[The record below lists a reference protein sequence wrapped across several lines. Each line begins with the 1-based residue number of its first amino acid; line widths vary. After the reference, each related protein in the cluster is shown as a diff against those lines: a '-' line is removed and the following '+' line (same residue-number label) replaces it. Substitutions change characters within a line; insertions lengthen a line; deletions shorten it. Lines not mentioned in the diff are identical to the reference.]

1 MVRLF
6 LWLAAL
12 ALMIAPAGTARCEPL
27 RLMRYPDIAEGRVV
41 FSYQGDL
48 WAAPQ
53 AGGRALRL
61 TVHRGYETHPKISP
75 DGKWI
80 AFTAD
85 YFGGQNVFVIPAEGG
100 QPKQLTYHPSPATVV
115 GWTPDS
121 RFVVFASNRTAY
133 ARLFTELFKVSPAAR
148 FPEKLP
154 VDRGSLASFSPDGRR
169 MVFVR
174 HPTTYWWWKRYRGT
188 LNHDLWLYDFESKGF
203 QQITQFEGN
212 DTWPMWGKDGRIY
225 FVSDRQGVANLFAY
239 EHPRGAERQLTNH
252 TERGL
257 QWPSMSPDG
266 RWIVFERLG
275 RLWCF
280 DTRRETEQ
288 EIVVTAPTDDH
299 FSPTVFVD
307 PAKYVQG
314 WDVSP
319 HAKRIVFDARGEIL
333 TVPREH
339 GDVRHLTRTAGAR
352 EQIPV
357 WSPDGKW
364 IAYVSDVSGEQE
376 IYLVDQLGR
385 TEPKQL
391 TANGQFK
398 LGLRWSPDSTKLLF
412 HTNDLHL
419 YALNTET
426 AEMITVARST
436 VAEIDDYQWSPDGR
450 WVAYALPG
458 KNYNADIYLFDL
470 AGRESTALIA
480 GASDDYNPVF
490 TPDGKGL
497 VFLSE
502 PFPDNVEIH
511 SVSLLPEEEVPYQKP
526 DDEERMGLATESK
539 TNSEGP
545 SKASTGPPVV
555 RIQFE
560 GLSDRIRRVPVRTAT
575 YSNLQVTDKYYYF
588 LMPVP
593 QAGPAPDVAES
604 QQALYAFDLEELKS
618 HEVAEKVKSYR
629 IAPQTGEPVVWD
641 GKEFSIIETHGE
653 TAKAKPVSLAKA
665 TLKVDRPQE
674 WRQIFD
680 ESWRVIR
687 DYFYDPNLHGVD
699 WAALKE
705 YYRPLLSDV
714 RTRGELNM
722 LILEMLGE
730 LNASH
735 NGIGGGDDPSWIESY
750 PVALLGAELA
760 PDYAVGLYR
769 FKRIYKG
776 EKSDKRYAAP
786 LDADYVGIREGDYL
800 LAINGEKI
808 SANENYLKI
817 LVHRHQ
823 NHVELTTSPRPS
835 WEGAATVKVRPI
847 TDDYHLRYR
856 AWVDRNRRVVDQT
869 SAGRIGY
876 VHLENMATRDLNEFK
891 RWFEAYRY
899 KEAMI
904 IDVRYNSGGYVD
916 SGIIDLLERRP
927 YHVSRMR
934 NAEALQ
940 YPMDSFGGRVVVLC
954 NEYSF
959 SDAEVFPSGFRARNL
974 GTVIGNR
981 TLGYVIAVRP
991 YKLIDGGTIRRAF
1004 IGLWELDGTHLES
1017 LGARPDFMVE
1027 NTPLDELAGKDRQ
1040 LETAIEYLMKEI
1052 AASPRRTEFPTP
1064 IRPR

>member
-1 MVRLF
+1 
-6 LWLAAL
+6 
-12 ALMIAPAGTARCEPL
+12 
-27 RLMRYPDIAEGRVV
+27 MRYPDIADGKVV

-48 WAAPQ
+48 WAVPQ
-53 AGGRALRL
+53 AGGRAVRL

-85 YFGGQNVFVIPAEGG
+85 YFGERNVFVIPAEGG
-100 QPKQLTYHPSPATVV
+100 PPKQLTYHPSRATVV
-115 GWTPDS
+115 DWTPDS
-121 RFVVFASNRTAY
+121 RFVVFASNRTGY
-133 ARLFTELFKVSPAAR
+133 ARFFTELFKVSPAAQ

-174 HPTTYWWWKRYRGT
+174 HPMTYWWWKRYRGT

-203 QQITQFEGN
+203 QQITHFEGN

-225 FVSDRQGVANLFAY
+225 FVSDRQGAANLFAY
-239 EHPRGAERQLTNH
+239 EHPQGVKSRLTNYA
-252 TERGL
+252 ERGL

-275 RLWCF
+275 RLWRF
-280 DTRRETEQ
+280 DTHRRTVHEV
-288 EIVVTAPTDDH
+288 VVTAPTDDH

-307 PAKYVQG
+307 PAKHVQG
-314 WDVSP
+314 WDISP
-319 HAKRIVFDARGEIL
+319 HAKRIVLDARGEIL

-339 GDVRHLTRTAGAR
+339 GDVRHLTSTAGAR
-352 EQIPV
+352 EQFPV
-357 WSPDGKW
+357 WSPNGKW

-391 TANGQFK
+391 TKNGQFK
-398 LGLRWSPDSTKLLF
+398 SGLRWSPDSTKLLF

-419 YALNTET
+419 YVLNTET
-426 AEMITVARST
+426 AELTTVARSS

-450 WVAYALPG
+450 WVAYAYLE
-458 KNYNADIYLFDL
+458 KNYNADIYIFDL
-470 AGRESTALIA
+470 AGGESTPVIT

-490 TPDGKGL
+490 TPDGKSL

-502 PFPDNVEIH
+502 PFPKKVEIH
-511 SVSLLPEEEVPYQKP
+511 SVSLMPEEEAPYQKP
-526 DDEERMGLATESK
+526 EDEERVDLAPDAK
-539 TNSEGP
+539 TSSEGP
-545 SKASTGPPVV
+545 PASGDDGRPGVSKGLPVV
-555 RIQFE
+555 KIRFE
-560 GLSDRIRRVPVRTAT
+560 GLSERVRRVPVRAAT
-575 YSNLQVTDKYYYF
+575 YSHLQVTKKHYYF

-593 QAGPAPDVAES
+593 QTGPAPDAADS
-604 QQALYAFDLEELKS
+604 QQALYAFDLEKLKS
-618 HEVAEKVKSYR
+618 HQVADKVKSYR
-629 IAPQTGEPVVWD
+629 IARMTGEPVVWD
-641 GKEFSIIETHGE
+641 GKEFSIIEGHGD

-665 TLKVDRPQE
+665 TLKVDRRQE

-680 ESWRVIR
+680 ESWRVVR
-687 DYFYDPNLHGVD
+687 DHFYDPNLHGVD
-699 WAALKE
+699 WARLKE
-705 YYRPLLSDV
+705 YYRALLSHV
-714 RTRGELNM
+714 RTRGELNS

-735 NGIGGGDDPSWIESY
+735 NGIGGGDEPSKRKSY
-750 PVALLGAELA
+750 PVARLGAELA
-760 PDYAVGLYR
+760 PDYDVGLYR

-786 LDADYVGIREGDYL
+786 LDAEYIGIREGDYL
-800 LAINGEKI
+800 LAINGKKI
-808 SANENYLKI
+808 SVNENYLKV
-817 LVHRHQ
+817 LMNRHQ
-823 NHVELTTSPRPS
+823 NHVELTTSPQPS
-835 WEGAATVKVRPI
+835 WEGAETVKVRPI
-847 TDDYHLRYR
+847 TNDYHLRYR
-856 AWVDRNRRVVDQT
+856 AWVDHNRRFVDQA
-869 SAGRIGY
+869 SANRIGY
-876 VHLENMATRDLNEFK
+876 VHLENMTTRDLNRFK

-899 KEAMI
+899 KEAII
-904 IDVRYNSGGYVD
+904 IDVRYNGGGYID
-916 SGIIDLLERRP
+916 TKIIDLLERRP

-940 YPMDSFGGRVVVLC
+940 HPMDSFGGKVVVLC

-974 GTVIGNR
+974 GTVIGNQ

-991 YKLIDGGTIRRAF
+991 YKLIDGGIIRRAF
-1004 IGLWELDGTHLES
+1004 IGLWELDGTPLES
-1017 LGARPDFMVE
+1017 LGARPDIIVE
-1027 NTPLDELAGKDRQ
+1027 NTPQDELVGKDRQ
-1040 LETAIEYLMKEI
+1040 LEAAIEYLMKQI
-1052 AASPRRTEFPTP
+1052 AESPRRYDYPTP